1 MLLNLSIFVQCENL
15 ENYFVQ
21 VKQRCFVL
29 EEELTN
35 LVVLAMERSEVDE
48 DGNNQLLWQ
57 HLSSQVIF
65 FVLFQFTSFTD
76 MVLGLYNKV
85 GGLDI
90 VMGLYN
96 KVGGLDIVMGLYNKV
111 GGLDIVMGLYNKVGG
126 LDIVVACTTRWVV

>member
-1 MLLNLSIFVQCENL
+1 MWITEKPDCRRMNKRDVTVIDTNS
-15 ENYFVQ
+15 VQ
-21 VKQRCFVL
+21 VKQRCPVL

-35 LVVLAMERSEVDE
+35 LVVLAMERSEVDA

-85 GGLDI
+85 GAQSFCCYTRMPG
-90 VMGLYN
+90 
-96 KVGGLDIVMGLYNKV
+96 KPHHFFGGTKLKLFYLIPV
-111 GGLDIVMGLYNKVGG
+111 
-126 LDIVVACTTRWVV
+126 

>member
-1 MLLNLSIFVQCENL
+1 MWITEKPDCRRMNKRDMTVTDTNS
-15 ENYFVQ
+15 VQ
-21 VKQRCFVL
+21 VKQRCPVL

-85 GGLDI
+85 GAQSFCCYIQMSG
-90 VMGLYN
+90 
-96 KVGGLDIVMGLYNKV
+96 KQHHFFGGTKLKLFYLIPM
-111 GGLDIVMGLYNKVGG
+111 
-126 LDIVVACTTRWVV
+126 